1 MKHPGPQL
9 TDYLDGTLA
18 PDARAAVEAHLTSCA
33 TCREEVRLASAGR
46 QIATGLPE
54 PATPPGLA
62 DAAIQ
67 EARGLAAGRAPE
79 VVPIDS
85 GSRPRPTTSRWLAI
99 AGAAAVVVLIAVA
112 APRIGRPGTVQEAAA
127 PAAAAAS
134 AVPAATAV
142 EVRHANVTFARLA
155 SAAQSLRSTA
165 DFAGAGAGA
174 SPEVTNGAS
183 APSPVLPPV
192 FDGSL
197 EASPE
202 RLPAATQCLEQAFE
216 QEATGTLTR
225 VVQAR
230 YEGTPAYFGLYA
242 VGPGAGLPPT
252 QLRLLVASV
261 NGCEILAQTTLRV

>member
-9 TDYLDGTLA
+9 TDYLDGTLT

-33 TCREEVRLASAGR
+33 TCREEVRLATAGR
-46 QIATGLPE
+46 QLATALPD
-54 PATPPGLA
+54 PAAPPGLA
-62 DAAIQ
+62 DAAIE
-67 EARGLAAGRAPE
+67 EARGIAAGGTTK
-79 VVPIDS
+79 VVPID
-85 GSRPRPTTSRWLAI
+85 GGNRPRPTTSRWLAV
-99 AGAAAVVVLIAVA
+99 AGAAAVVVLIALA
-112 APRIGRPGTVQEAAA
+112 APRIGQSGTSQEAAA

-165 DFAGAGAGA
+165 DVAGAGAGA
-174 SPEVTNGAS
+174 SPEVTDGAQ
-183 APSPVLPPV
+183 SPVFAPV

-202 RLPAATQCLEQAFE
+202 RLPAATQCLEQAFQ

-261 NGCEILAQTTLRV
+261 QGCEILAQTTLRV